1 MGTCH
6 YYIYYRRDFIE
17 NTAKNFGLFLKHFGV
32 FGLQGSKSTFLKALH
47 LDLGRNNAARSR
59 SRGIDT
65 TSGYGISTIFDFVH
79 SEALLVL
86 KFLAAPFANDVCW
99 LRMYIFDM
107 HANPILGIS
116 D

>member
-1 MGTCH
+1 MIIWLGKLSKH
-6 YYIYYRRDFIE
+6 VIYCRREILRAYV
-17 NTAKNFGLFLKHFGV
+17 NNFGLFLKTFGS
-32 FGLQGSKSTFLKALH
+32 FYALH
-47 LDLGRNNAARSR
+47 LDLGGNNTAW

-65 TSGYGISTIFDFVH
+65 TSGSGYGVSTIFDFVH
-79 SEALLVL
+79 SEAFLVL